1 LFSTARLPSF
11 SFFGGKGGVGK
22 TTCAAIGAL
31 DAARRGRTLLVT
43 TDPASSLS
51 AVLDVK
57 VGADPR
63 PVRGAP
69 GLEAANIDAAR
80 AFQRW
85 LQPRRDLL
93 EAIAV
98 RGTYLDNEDVARLLK
113 LSLPGIDEIIGLLEI
128 VRLAGSRE
136 DYATV
141 IVDTAPTGHTLRL
154 LAAPALLGRVAGVL
168 DLLQSHHRTVVS
180 ALRGA
185 YARDASDALIE
196 DLDREGSRLA
206 SMLRDPAATEL
217 TWITLPEPMA
227 LEETS
232 DAIAALAAAGMRVKR
247 LIVNRIAARPA
258 GGCSWCEARRR
269 FESRA
274 IAPVGRRFQGIDLRR
289 LPELSPE
296 PRGAAALR
304 RAGARLTPWKP
315 AASAP
320 RVQTRVR
327 AQLPPHLPV
336 KRELVASALRQSA
349 PTPDLAA
356 DARWLL
362 FGGKG
367 GVGKSTCAAA
377 EAVHLSSDRRVLL
390 LSTDPAHSLA
400 DVFGAPLDDR
410 PRTIPGASPL
420 LHVREIDAGAEMADF
435 RRRYMDGVDEAFS
448 RIARSTGAG
457 AGSFRELIDLAPP
470 GIDEVIAV
478 AGVAAALA
486 GGNREYDVVVTDTA
500 PTGHALRLLQ
510 TPPLLRDWTQALM
523 SMLLK
528 YREVVGAGS
537 LAAMLVQLSRHL
549 RALQAI
555 LADADQT
562 RFIVVT
568 RAASLPTSESG
579 ELLASLRAMKIAVG
593 AILVNALGAGGCPRC
608 RSARAAESRHLARL
622 RSLGR
627 RGRYAMIG
635 APAEVPPPHG
645 APTLLAWRRT
655 WRQIA

>member
-1 LFSTARLPSF
+1 
-11 SFFGGKGGVGK
+11 
-22 TTCAAIGAL
+22 
-31 DAARRGRTLLVT
+31 
-43 TDPASSLS
+43 
-51 AVLDVK
+51 VK
-57 VGADPR
+57 VAADPR

-80 AFQRW
+80 AVKRW
-85 LQPRRDLL
+85 LRPRRDLL

-128 VRLAGSRE
+128 VRMAGSRE

-196 DLDREGSRLA
+196 DLDREGRRLA
-206 SMLRDPAATEL
+206 SMLRDRATTEL

-232 DAIAALAAAGMRVKR
+232 DALAALEAGGMQVKR
-247 LIVNRIAARPA
+247 LIVNRIAPRPA
-258 GGCSWCEARRR
+258 RGCTWCEARRR

-274 IAPVGRRFQGIDLRR
+274 IAPVARRFPGVDLRL
-289 LPELSPE
+289 LPELSSE

-304 RAGARLTPWKP
+304 RA
-315 AASAP
+315 AS
-320 RVQTRVR
+320 
-327 AQLPPHLPV
+327 
-336 KRELVASALRQSA
+336 RQSA
-349 PTPDLAA
+349 WTPPAALPPVTRRIRAALPVERGDRPVVDLTVG
-356 DARWLL
+356 ARWLL

-377 EAVHLSSDRRVLL
+377 EAAHLAADRRVLL

-410 PRTIPGASPL
+410 PRTVPGASPL

-448 RIARSTGAG
+448 RIAKPAGAG

-486 GGNREYDVVVTDTA
+486 GGNREYDIVVTDTA

-510 TPPLLRDWTQALM
+510 TPSLLRDWTRALM

-528 YREVVGAGS
+528 YRELVGAGS
-537 LAAMLVQLSRHL
+537 LAALLVQLSRQL
-549 RALQAI
+549 RALQTI
-555 LADADQT
+555 LADGDQT

-568 RAASLPTSESG
+568 RAARLPTLESG
-579 ELLASLRAMKIAVG
+579 ELLASLRSMNIAVG

-608 RSARAAESRHLARL
+608 RAARAAESRHLARL
-622 RSLGR
+622 RLLGR
-627 RGRYAMIG
+627 RGRYVMIG

-645 APTLLAWRRT
+645 APTLLAWRRA
-655 WRQIA
+655 WRQIV